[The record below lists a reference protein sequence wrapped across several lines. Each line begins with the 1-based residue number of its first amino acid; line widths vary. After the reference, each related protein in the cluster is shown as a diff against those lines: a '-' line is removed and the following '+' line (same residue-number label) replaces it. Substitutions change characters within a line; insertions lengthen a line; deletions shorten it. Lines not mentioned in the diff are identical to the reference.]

1 MSRQCLRLL
10 LVALV
15 LLVFVVPVTAQ
26 DEDVP
31 VIGFMQ
37 LVSHPALDAGRDGAV
52 AVLNEAGYVD
62 GENARF
68 IFANAEG
75 DIPTL
80 ATITQN
86 FLDEEV
92 DIIIATSTPA
102 LQAAYSATQDLEE
115 PLIIFNV
122 VTSPYAA
129 GVGEASCIHP
139 AWVIGSQALA
149 PYAETVP
156 LILEVAP
163 EAESVGYIFNSAE
176 ANSVASTEIVLPLIE
191 ELGLTI
197 EIQNVA
203 NSAEVSTA
211 AEALA
216 SRGVDV
222 FFVATDSAVVAGL
235 EALVS
240 VANDNG
246 IPIVASDP
254 SSALRGA
261 VVAQGLDYTQEG
273 RDAGRLAV
281 AYLAGE
287 LDPATTAYSRQTT
300 NLLAVNV
307 DVAEQQ
313 GATLSDELLAR
324 AGIILQGGETTM
336 AEMAEMDAEAM
347 LEADAAF
354 LEGLACTEEL
364 IAEQQAELDAS
375 ADE

>member
-1 MSRQCLRLL
+1 MSRKILWM
-10 LVALV
+10 LV
-15 LLVFVVPVTAQ
+15 LVFVVMAFSLPAAAQ

-62 GENARF
+62 GETARF

-80 ATITQN
+80 STITQS
-86 FLDEEV
+86 FLDEGV

-102 LQAAYSATQDLEE
+102 LQAAYSVTQDLEE

-122 VTSPYAA
+122 VTSPFAA
-129 GVGEASCIHP
+129 GVGQASCIHP

-149 PYAETVP
+149 PYADTVP
-156 LILEVAP
+156 LLKEIAP
-163 EAESVGYIFNSAE
+163 DAETVGYIYNSAE
-176 ANSVASTEIVLPLIE
+176 ANSVASTEIVLPMIE
-191 ELGLTI
+191 ELGMTV

-203 NSAEVSTA
+203 NSSEVGTA

-222 FFVATDSAVVAGL
+222 FFVATDSAVVGGL
-235 EALVS
+235 EGLIS
-240 VANDNG
+240 VANENG

-254 SSALRGA
+254 SSAIRGA
-261 VVAQGLDYTQEG
+261 AVAQGLDYTQEG

-287 LDPATTAYSRQTT
+287 LDPAMTAYSRQTN
-300 NLLAVNV
+300 NLLAVNM
-307 DVAEQQ
+307 DVAEEQ
-313 GATLSDELLAR
+313 GATISDDLLAR
-324 AGIILQGGETTM
+324 AGIVVQDGETTM
-336 AEMAEMDAEAM
+336 AEMAEMDEDAM
-347 LEADAAF
+347 MEADVAF
-354 LEGLACTEEL
+354 LEGLACTEDL
-364 IAEQQAELDAS
+364 IAEQQAELDAAAS
-375 ADE
+375 E